1 MPPPT
6 LPRARRLLTAVAAMF
21 LLAGCASVPLPRTD
35 DPLQNF
41 NRKMYAFNRTADK
54 VAIRPVAVAYRK
66 VTTPGAREH
75 ISDFFSNV
83 RLPITIINDLLQAHP
98 VDALKSTG
106 RLAVNTTLGLLGF
119 FDPASRMNLPRDETD
134 FGVTLAHWG
143 VPEGPFLV
151 IPLVG
156 PTTARDLWRLPV
168 DSWFDPLSWYARE
181 HDFTLHAQYLPSLA
195 YLITLR
201 SRGIDAE
208 DFLNSAYDPYIFARD
223 AYRQKR
229 IHEIY
234 HGNPPASVIE
244 RFQGVG
250 DDSDDIDQLL
260 EQQHA
265 YEKAHGIG
273 NDGARPASGTSTQPP
288 PREHP
293 AASPAAY

>member
-1 MPPPT
+1 MRRV
-6 LPRARRLLTAVAAMF
+6 LPVVAVLA
-21 LLAGCASVPLPRTD
+21 LAGCATVPPPRTD

-41 NRKMYAFNRTADK
+41 NRKMYTFNRTADK

-66 VTTPGAREH
+66 VTTPNGREH
-75 ISDFFSNV
+75 ISDFFSNA
-83 RLPITIINDLLQAHP
+83 RLPITIANELLQAHP

-119 FDPASRMNLPRDETD
+119 FDPASKMDLPLDETD

-143 VPEGPFLV
+143 VPEGPFVV

-156 PTTARDLWRLPV
+156 PTTARDILRMPV
-168 DSWFDPLSWYARE
+168 DSYFDPLSWYARE
-181 HDFTLHAQYLPSLA
+181 HDFKLHAQYLPSMA

-208 DFLNSAYDPYIFARD
+208 NFLNSAYDPYIFERD

-229 IHEIY
+229 IYEIY

-250 DDSDDIDQLL
+250 DNGDDIDELL

-265 YEKAHGIG
+265 YEKAHGIR
-273 NDGARPASGTSTQPP
+273 NDGSEPQSGARPASGSTSG
-288 PREHP
+288 
-293 AASPAAY
+293 